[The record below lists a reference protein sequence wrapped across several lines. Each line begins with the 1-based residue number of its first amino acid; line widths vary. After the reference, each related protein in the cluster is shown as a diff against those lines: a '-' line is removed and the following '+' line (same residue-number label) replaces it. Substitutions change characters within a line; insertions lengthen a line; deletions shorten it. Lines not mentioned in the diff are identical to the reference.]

1 MVELFHTEGRSLVRL
16 ARLFVDDRDAAED
29 IVQEAFLRLAR
40 HAGRIESAD
49 RAPAYLRSIVLN
61 LARDHNRRGLM
72 SLRHHAA
79 SRRELDVDDDVAE
92 VLARSDEHRRVV
104 EAVRGL
110 PRRQRDCVTLRY
122 FEQLRS
128 TTVASTLGVSPNS
141 VKTHLR
147 RALDA
152 LGGDPR
158 PTDDGSTMSDATI
171 ERRLQEAF
179 DDVRASVV
187 EHPDLFARVQR
198 TIEDARLRRRFRARL
213 GLAIAGFLLANAALA
228 VALSDRHEGS
238 ITMPWWVIELI
249 TNIVLVA
256 LAIALG
262 PVHQALRTGL
272 CRRCVPVQPAHR
284 QELPRPHRRRLL
296 LDLHGVHPLH
306 DHVRGAVG
314 LVRRRQPAQ
323 ARGRHAS
330 AGSC

>member
-1 MVELFHTEGRSLVRL
+1 VAAGAVGAVTLLALRAPAVVLLTSAIADARAHGEEISLDAERLVVELFQTEGRSLVRL

-79 SRRELDVDDDVAE
+79 AGRELDVDDDVAE

-122 FEQLRS
+122 FEQLS
-128 TTVASTLGVSPNS
+128 IPDVASTLGLSPNS

-152 LGGDPR
+152 LGDALDR
-158 PTDDGSTMSDATI
+158 PITD
-171 ERRLQEAF
+171 RR
-179 DDVRASVV
+179 
-187 EHPDLFARVQR
+187 
-198 TIEDARLRRRFRARL
+198 
-213 GLAIAGFLLANAALA
+213 
-228 VALSDRHEGS
+228 
-238 ITMPWWVIELI
+238 
-249 TNIVLVA
+249 
-256 LAIALG
+256 
-262 PVHQALRTGL
+262 
-272 CRRCVPVQPAHR
+272 
-284 QELPRPHRRRLL
+284 
-296 LDLHGVHPLH
+296 
-306 DHVRGAVG
+306 
-314 LVRRRQPAQ
+314 
-323 ARGRHAS
+323 
-330 AGSC
+330 